1 MKVLTKPVYDMLD
14 ELLDEKMDVSQRE
27 KAAEALRDNLLIVA
41 LLLQETDLVC
51 LRKTTTVC

>member
-14 ELLDEKMDVSQRE
+14 ELLDEKVDASRRE

-51 LRKTTTVC
+51 L